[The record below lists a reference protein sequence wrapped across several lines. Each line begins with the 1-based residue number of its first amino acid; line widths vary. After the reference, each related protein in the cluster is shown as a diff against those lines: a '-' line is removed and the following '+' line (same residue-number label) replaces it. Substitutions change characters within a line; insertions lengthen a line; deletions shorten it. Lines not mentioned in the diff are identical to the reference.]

1 TELMDQYG
9 GRVVSHG
16 VDIRNAMAVDEMI
29 DQIWT
34 GGALT
39 DLINNA
45 AGNFISRTEEL
56 SARGFDAV
64 ANIVMHGTFYVT
76 HAVGRRWIANKLRG
90 NVVSITVTWVRN
102 GSPYVVPSAMSK
114 SAVHAMTMSLATEWG
129 RYGIRLNTIA
139 PGEIPTEGMSKR
151 IKPGDEAGARTKAMN
166 PMGRVGTMD
175 ELQNLAV
182 FLISGG
188 CDWING
194 ETIAMDGAQALAMGG
209 NFYQLRDWSDEDWN
223 KARESI
229 KAQNEKDRAA
239 RG

>member
-1 TELMDQYG
+1 MDLHG

-29 DQIWT
+29 EFDPGT
-34 GGALT
+34 GGPLT

-45 AGNFISRTEEL
+45 AGNFVSRTQDL
-56 SARGFDAV
+56 TPRGFDAI

-76 HAVGRRWIANKLRG
+76 HAIGRRWIAEKQPG

-114 SAVHAMTMSLATEWG
+114 SAIHAMTMSLAMEWG

-151 IKPGDEAGARTKAMN
+151 LNPAMN
-166 PMGRVGTMD
+166 PAHAPSPEIRW
-175 ELQNLAV
+175 AA
-182 FLISGG
+182 S
-188 CDWING
+188 
-194 ETIAMDGAQALAMGG
+194 
-209 NFYQLRDWSDEDWN
+209 
-223 KARESI
+223 ARWRSC
-229 KAQNEKDRAA
+229 RTSPCS
-239 RG
+239 